1 MVTEERRAQDE
12 KLEIEGMHRKGRV
25 TADRGMSYSLVAQR
39 ENVLP
44 SPTCWYEQLFSV
56 FFFLLF

>member
-25 TADRGMSYSLVAQR
+25 TVDRGMSFILTSSAERKCSAIPHLLV
-39 ENVLP
+39 
-44 SPTCWYEQLFSV
+44 
-56 FFFLLF
+56 